1 MAAPEPGVLQPGALQ
16 PRALQPGALQQGVVQ
31 PGIFQPYL
39 GRSIST
45 WRLWEVYT
53 DTHELHVQ
61 FFVHGTLADIL
72 PVYIYRRSTPANQ
85 FGSETDPNGVERAV
99 PGDRLS
105 PSLRKPPNHDPQ
117 QGPCT
122 LPDMVVRWLWEG
134 VSLVEMTLRYVQKYA
149 RGAGVVTMGDNAAT
163 WGNAEDGQFS
173 VSLTVDHETYLF
185 ACMLD
190 QTRWPLIYDCHVRQ
204 WILPDCPPPRAG
216 QALREPRV
224 VPRRAAQ
231 WLCSEALRL
240 GARRL

>member
-1 MAAPEPGVLQPGALQ
+1 MAALEPGELQHGPGGLQPGI
-16 PRALQPGALQQGVVQ
+16 VQ

-39 GRSIST
+39 GRSISI

-72 PVYIYRRSTPANQ
+72 PVYVYRRSTPANQ
-85 FGSETDPNGVERAV
+85 FGSETDPHGVTRAV

-105 PSLRKPPNHDPQ
+105 PSLRKPANHDPQ
-117 QGPCT
+117 QGPYT
-122 LPDMVVRWLWEG
+122 LPDMIVQWLWEG

-149 RGAGVVTMGDNAAT
+149 RGDAACTIHDNAAT
-163 WGNAEDGQFS
+163 WGEFS
-173 VSLTVDHETYLF
+173 VKVTETVLF
-185 ACMLD
+185 ECTHD
-190 QTRWPLIYDCHVRQ
+190 GEQSPLIYDCHVRQ

-224 VPRRAAQ
+224 VPRQAAQ
-231 WLCSEALRL
+231 WLRSEALRL
-240 GARRL
+240 GARRFARDPARVLMLPV